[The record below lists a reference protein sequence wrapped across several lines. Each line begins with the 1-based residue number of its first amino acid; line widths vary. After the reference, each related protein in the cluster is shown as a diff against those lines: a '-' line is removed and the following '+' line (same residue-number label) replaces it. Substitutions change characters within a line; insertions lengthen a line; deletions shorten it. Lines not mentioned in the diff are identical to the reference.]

1 VCLSFCAALVL
12 AAPADRAEAQPPVAA
27 IACPPELLP
36 ALSARL
42 RIELSSASD
51 EVIMALERGELT
63 LELTCEASAVRVR
76 VRGATDLEQRIEG
89 IPLHELRRIAIA
101 MLELS
106 EASLVPGSGDAPPS
120 AGDAP
125 PGASPAASP
134 ARPGWLGVQGGV
146 SIAGVPPLLLGTIG
160 LAGEVP
166 LADLI
171 ALVVDLDVGFGGVTV
186 DAGSV
191 DASVVS
197 LGVSLRFGGWLGI
210 VELGAGPAVR
220 GGVVVFVGAPTDAAA
235 NGRTHVGPWLGL
247 GASAGAGIRL
257 GDQVRLGLD
266 VAGGG
271 AALGTGALVLD
282 VLAARFGDVWF
293 DARASVAVMFP

>member
-1 VCLSFCAALVL
+1 MIRTCLSLCAVLILVV
-12 AAPADRAEAQPPVAA
+12 PTDRAEAQPPVAA
-27 IACPPELLP
+27 NACPAELLP

-42 RIELSSASD
+42 RIELSSASE
-51 EVIMALERGELT
+51 EVLDALDGGELT
-63 LELTCEASAVRVR
+63 LELTCEASAARVR
-76 VRGATDLEQRIEG
+76 VHGATALEQRIEG
-89 IPLHELRRIAIA
+89 TPLRELRRIAIA
-101 MLELS
+101 MLEMS
-106 EASLVPGSGDAPPS
+106 EASLVPGPGDVLPS

-125 PGASPAASP
+125 RVASL
-134 ARPGWLGVQGGV
+134 ARRGWLGVQGGV
-146 SIAGVPPLLLGTIG
+146 SIAGVPPLVLGTIG
-160 LAGEVP
+160 LVGEVP

-171 ALVVDLDVGFGGVTV
+171 ALVVDVDVGLGGVTV

-191 DASVVS
+191 DAAVVS

-220 GGVVVFVGAPTDAAA
+220 GGVVVFVGAPTDVAA

-247 GASAGAGIRL
+247 GAAAGVGVRL
-257 GDQVRLGLD
+257 GDQVRVGLD

-282 VLAARFGDVWF
+282 VLVARFGDVWF
-293 DARASVAVMFP
+293 DARASVALMFP